1 VTLRARLT
9 LVAAGVVA
17 VVVSLASV
25 TTYFVMRH
33 ELEAQLDG
41 SLRSTAHSVQV
52 SNRIGGP
59 GDYGGNLVEVVDAEG
74 NYVVASPGLN
84 LPATDDAQVLAV
96 AGSSNMHSGFFRDT
110 TAKELQSGLPVRLRE
125 YVAPVEGGGA
135 VLVVKSLSATDRALE
150 RLRVI
155 LILVS
160 LGAIGAAAVA
170 AAAVSGATLA
180 PVRRLRDAAERIAE
194 TGEPSERVPEG
205 GHDELAALGAS
216 FNTML
221 AALEESLATQRRFVA
236 DASHELRT
244 PLTSLQTNIDV
255 LRGDIELDPDQRGRL
270 LDDLHRESQEMRG
283 LIAGLLELA
292 QSGAQVDKETFQ
304 FDELVEGTVD
314 RARGRFPAVR
324 WEAERLE
331 PTVVDGYPDR
341 MERAVWNL
349 LENAGKW
356 SGDGGSVEISLAGGE
371 LRVRDHGPGF
381 ADEDRPL
388 VFDRF
393 YRSAAARAM
402 PGAGLGLAIVREVA
416 EAHGGTVAAENAGD
430 GGAIVRLS
438 LNGAARSPSR
448 GS

>member
-1 VTLRARLT
+1 
-9 LVAAGVVA
+9 
-17 VVVSLASV
+17 
-25 TTYFVMRH
+25 
-33 ELEAQLDG
+33 
-41 SLRSTAHSVQV
+41 
-52 SNRIGGP
+52 
-59 GDYGGNLVEVVDAEG
+59 
-74 NYVVASPGLN
+74 
-84 LPATDDAQVLAV
+84 
-96 AGSSNMHSGFFRDT
+96 
-110 TAKELQSGLPVRLRE
+110 
-125 YVAPVEGGGA
+125 

-160 LGAIGAAAVA
+160 LGAILAAAIA

-205 GHDELAALGAS
+205 GHDELATLGAS

-255 LRGDIELDPDQRGRL
+255 LRGDIELDPDQRRRL

-292 QSGAQVDKETFQ
+292 QSGAQVEKETFQ
-304 FDELVEGTVD
+304 LDELVEDTVD
-314 RARGRFPAVR
+314 RARGRFPAVQ
-324 WEAERLE
+324 WEADRLE

-356 SGDGGSVEISLAGGE
+356 SGDGGSVDVSLTAGE
-371 LRVRDHGPGF
+371 LRVRDHGPGI
-381 ADEDRPL
+381 DEEDRPL
-388 VFDRF
+388 VFERF
-393 YRSAAARAM
+393 YRSAAARSM
-402 PGAGLGLAIVREVA
+402 PGAGLGLSIVREVA
-416 EAHGGTVAAENAGD
+416 EAHGGTVVVENATG
-430 GGAIVRLS
+430 GGALFRLS
-438 LNGAARSPSR
+438 LNGAAEP
-448 GS
+448 GSLPN